1 MKSSIGR
8 RWALAALLGLG
19 ATAQAQT
26 ASTTSDSFWDKT
38 SSVATVSA
46 GVGLAVLGGSTGW
59 ALNFGAVTRATES
72 TPIYWGADVALNFWG
87 TSPSLVSASTGAT
100 AVQLLP
106 TVLYGFTVETLPG
119 IFPYVGISAGPNI
132 YVEKLVAGTS
142 TTTSTSLLFELLFR
156 VGANWQINRDVAF
169 NFEPK
174 VGILRSDFI
183 FLPQINLLVNM

>member
-1 MKSSIGR
+1 MQKNCWKLMVAAWLTFGAFPRAEAATSS
-8 RWALAALLGLG
+8 
-19 ATAQAQT
+19 
-26 ASTTSDSFWDKT
+26 SESFWDNT
-38 SSVATVSA
+38 PSVATISA
-46 GVGLAVLGGSTGW
+46 GVGIAMLGGSTGW

-119 IFPYVGISAGPNI
+119 VFPYIGLSAGPNI
-132 YVEKLVAGTS
+132 YMEKLAVGSS
-142 TTTSTSLLFELLFR
+142 TTTSTTLLFELLFR
-156 VGANWQINRDVAF
+156 IGANWQMNKDVAF

-174 VGILRSDFI
+174 IGILRSDLI
-183 FLPQINLLVNM
+183 FLPQINLLIHI

>member
-1 MKSSIGR
+1 MKKNA
-8 RWALAALLGLG
+8 WKWMLAVSLGLVTISKAEA
-19 ATAQAQT
+19 AT
-26 ASTTSDSFWDKT
+26 SSSESFWDNT
-38 SSVATVSA
+38 PSVATVSA
-46 GVGLAVLGGSTGW
+46 GVGIAVLGGSTGW

-72 TPIYWGADVALNFWG
+72 SPIYWGADVALNFWG

-119 IFPYVGISAGPNI
+119 IYPYVGISAGPNI
-132 YVEKLVAGTS
+132 YMEKLAVGSS

-156 VGANWQINRDVAF
+156 IGANWQINRDVAF

-174 VGILRSDFI
+174 IGILRSDLI
-183 FLPQINLLVNM
+183 FLPQINLLIHI